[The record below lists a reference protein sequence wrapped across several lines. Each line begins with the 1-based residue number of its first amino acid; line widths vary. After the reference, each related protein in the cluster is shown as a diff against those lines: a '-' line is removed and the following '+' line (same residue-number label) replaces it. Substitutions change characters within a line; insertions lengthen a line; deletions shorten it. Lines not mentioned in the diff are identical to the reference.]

1 MDDITIS
8 DTTEFIPHG
17 LSVYTTEQTA
27 ALIKVKPPTIRSCK
41 SKNKDKLRENYH
53 WAKGG
58 DNDTW
63 WTEMGVEK
71 LSQLIPSAQR
81 YTARITPPQRPAL
94 QSTTPDITALEQIAL
109 TPSQRAKLDPDVEHM
124 ARGVYA
130 NGVAQLVRERVAQLI
145 DNPTPEQSE
154 WKQSLSNAYA
164 GLLGFGA
171 LTSGLQAAVQASKAS
186 LKAEGE

>member
-1 MDDITIS
+1 MIDDKT
-8 DTTEFIPHG
+8 
-17 LSVYTTEQTA
+17 LSVYTTAQVAEKIGVA
-27 ALIKVKPPTIRSCK
+27 VGTIRSCK
-41 SKNKDKLRENYH
+41 SKNVDELREHYH
-53 WAKGG
+53 WGKGE
-58 DNDTW
+58 DDTLW

-71 LSQLIPSAQR
+71 LSQLIPSAQP
-81 YTARITPPQRPAL
+81 YTANITPPQRPAL
-94 QSTTPDITALEQIAL
+94 QSTTPTSTGTPQIAL

-164 GLLGFGA
+164 GLLGFGVF
-171 LTSGLQAAVQASKAS
+171 TSGLQAAVQASKAS
-186 LKAEGE
+186 LKEGGTR